1 MWEDVWT
8 TVIQSDYKYGST
20 EGWYRLTL
28 QISTLS
34 NRNSSSMQGRSCNIK
49 DWHLRKEQWVVE
61 VETTDVWDQSASQ
74 IISSLWNYIWSGTL
88 SLVWDIVSGLGHYI
102 GPGAFLWSKILSMVW
117 DIMSGLGCYL
127 WSGMLSLVWDV
138 ICDLGC
144 YFWSRLLFMAWDICM
159 VQDIV
164 HSLGHH
170 VWSGTSI

>member
-1 MWEDVWT
+1 MWEDMWT

-28 QISTLS
+28 QITTLS
-34 NRNSSSMQGRSCNIK
+34 SRNSSSMQGGSCNIK

-61 VETTDVWDQSASQ
+61 VETTDVWEQSASQ

-88 SLVWDIVSGLGHYI
+88 YLAWGICMVQNIVYGLGHH
-102 GPGAFLWSKILSMVW
+102 V
-117 DIMSGLGCYL
+117 